1 MFEKHRQ
8 DFQSSFARVRVCV
21 EIVLKLQGKVEV
33 LYEAVDHE
41 FMVESI
47 PAVWHFGAGN
57 RKVHS

>member
-1 MFEKHRQ
+1 MG
-8 DFQSSFARVRVCV
+8 ACV

-47 PAVWHFGAGN
+47 PAVWHSGAGN